1 MLTVR
6 VSPGAS
12 RAGVVGSTGEALR
25 VRVCSP
31 PVDGRANEELCTVLA
46 DWLGVRTRQL
56 QVLSGAASRTKRV
69 RVDLPVNDLL
79 VRLER

>member
-1 MLTVR
+1 
-6 VSPGAS
+6 
-12 RAGVVGSTGEALR
+12 VVGSTGEVLR

-46 DWLGVRTRQL
+46 DWLGVRERQL
-56 QVLSGAASRTKRV
+56 RVLSGAASRTKRV

-79 VRLER
+79 ERLER